1 MIDAYSRAWWRATL
15 ALCLGSFLVF
25 LNLYVV
31 QPLLPEL
38 HQAHG
43 ISTLAANLVMSLATL
58 SLAAALLVFGP
69 LSDAIGRGG
78 IMRVTLLAAGGLS
91 LALAWA
97 PNFEVLLAVR
107 VLQGFVLGGLPAVAI
122 AWMGDEFE
130 RSAMLSAV
138 GVYIAANTLGG
149 IAGRV
154 IGGWAA
160 EAGGISASFLLVGGF
175 TLVGVGLFWWLL
187 PSARGFTPRRFR
199 LGEALS
205 DLFGHLRQP
214 ALRSAYL
221 LGGLNFLVF
230 INLYSYLTFRLAAE
244 PFSLDARWLGLLFL
258 TYLGGTLGSSLS
270 GRLARRVSP
279 PTCMAL
285 GTLLLAV
292 GMSLTLVTT
301 LPVILAGLT
310 LAAFGFFLAHSMA
323 SGWVG
328 RQARRAR
335 GSASALY
342 LVFYY
347 LGASLGGL
355 WLEPFW
361 RAAGWSGALL
371 GGGLLLIV
379 TLTLAWRLRLG
390 ERRQAGVDAEVQG
403 MPCASASSPQI
414 SSSRS
419 ARPQADL

>member
-1 MIDAYSRAWWRATL
+1 MIDAHSRAWWRATL
-15 ALCLGSFLVF
+15 ALSLGSFLVF

-31 QPLLPEL
+31 QPLLPSL

-43 ISTLAANLVMSLATL
+43 VSTLVANLTMSLATL

-78 IMRVTLLAAGGLS
+78 IMRLTLLAAGGLS
-91 LALAWA
+91 LALAVA
-97 PNFEVLLAVR
+97 PNFEALLALR
-107 VLQGFVLGGLPAVAI
+107 VVQGFVLGGLPAVAI

-130 RSAMLSAV
+130 RSAMLPAV
-138 GVYIAANTLGG
+138 GLYIAANSLGG
-149 IAGRV
+149 ISGRV

-160 EAGGISASFLLVGGF
+160 ESAGVSASFLWVGGL
-175 TLVGVGLFWWLL
+175 TLAGVALFWWLL
-187 PSARGFTPRRFR
+187 PASRGFTPRRFR
-199 LGEALS
+199 LGEALG
-205 DLFGHLRQP
+205 DLAGHLGQP
-214 ALRSAYL
+214 ELRGAYL

-244 PFSLDARWLGLLFL
+244 PFALDARWLGLLFL
-258 TYLGGTLGSSLS
+258 TYLGGTLGSSMS
-270 GRLARRVSP
+270 GRLVRRASP

-285 GTLLLAV
+285 GTLLLAS
-292 GMSLTLVTT
+292 GMALTLASS
-301 LPVILAGLT
+301 LPIILGGLT

-361 RAAGWSGALL
+361 RAGAWPGVLL
-371 GGGLLLIV
+371 GGALVLAI
-379 TLTLAWRLRLG
+379 TLTLALRLRRG
-390 ERRQAGVDAEVQG
+390 ERRRAAEEAAAQG
-403 MPCASASSPQI
+403 MA
-414 SSSRS
+414 
-419 ARPQADL
+419 